1 MYASSEEL
9 TASVEQASV
18 ATEQITKEMEEISN
32 SAEVQNNE
40 VESGAELIGEV
51 TRNIQ
56 YVAENASEYRL
67 HPYTLN
73 KKPMKVNN

>member
-1 MYASSEEL
+1 MKVEEV

-40 VESGAELIGEV
+40 VESGAELIGEIIL
-51 TRNIQ
+51 RNDSAI
-56 YVAENASEYRL
+56 VLKLPPN
-67 HPYTLN
+67 
-73 KKPMKVNN
+73 

>member
-1 MYASSEEL
+1 
-9 TASVEQASV
+9 
-18 ATEQITKEMEEISN
+18 MEEISN

-56 YVAENASEYRL
+56 YVAENASEVSASSI
-67 HPYTLN
+67 YT
-73 KKPMKVNN
+73 KQKPMKVNN